1 MRLLAPLCAVGIASL
16 VVADPAVA
24 QNKFEEILDR
34 GYVLVGTGSTNPP
47 WHFMD
52 ENDQLVG
59 FDVDMGRLIAKA
71 FFDDVNAVQFVEQSA
86 DARIPNLVTG
96 VVDVSCQFMT
106 ITPSRAQQVEFTRPY
121 FREGVGLMMLASGEY
136 QTYDQLLEAGS
147 DITVSVL
154 QNVFA
159 EEMVHRALP
168 EATVDQYE
176 SVDLM
181 YQALN
186 SGRAQAAATDQS
198 SLRWFMVQ
206 NPDRYVDAGFGWD
219 SQTYAC
225 AVRPGEQRLLNF
237 INTTFEQALTGVE
250 FPFYAEVYERWL
262 GEEVPPP
269 QVGYPR
275 EYR

>member
-1 MRLLAPLCAVGIASL
+1 MKTLTSLCALGAAITL
-16 VVADPAVA
+16 VADPAVA
-24 QNKFEEILDR
+24 QNKFQEIMDR
-34 GYVLVGTGSTNPP
+34 GHVIVGTGSTNPP

-52 ENDQLVG
+52 ENNELVG

-71 FFDDVNAVQFVEQSA
+71 FFDDVDAVRFVEQSS

-96 VVDVSCQFMT
+96 IVDVSCQFMT

-121 FREGVGLMMLASGEY
+121 FREGVGLMMLESGDYGSYE
-136 QTYDQLLEAGS
+136 DLVAAGS
-147 DITVSVL
+147 DVTVSVL

-186 SGRAQAAATDQS
+186 SGRSQAAATDQS

-206 NPDRYVDAGFGWD
+206 NPDRYVDSGFGWD

-225 AVRPGEQRLLNF
+225 AVVPGEQRLLNF
-237 INTTFEQALTGVE
+237 INSTFEQALTGVE
-250 FPFYAEVYERWL
+250 FPYYAEVYERWL
-262 GEEVPPP
+262 GDEVPPP
-269 QVGYPR
+269 QVGFPR

>member
-71 FFDDVNAVQFVEQSA
+71 FFDDENAVQFVEQSA

-96 VVDVSCQFMT
+96 VVDVTCQFMT

-121 FREGVGLMMLASGEY
+121 FREGVGLMMLASGDY

-176 SVDLM
+176 
-181 YQALN
+181 
-186 SGRAQAAATDQS
+186 
-198 SLRWFMVQ
+198 
-206 NPDRYVDAGFGWD
+206 
-219 SQTYAC
+219 
-225 AVRPGEQRLLNF
+225 
-237 INTTFEQALTGVE
+237 
-250 FPFYAEVYERWL
+250 
-262 GEEVPPP
+262 
-269 QVGYPR
+269 
-275 EYR
+275 